1 MNYVATGIGE
11 SRELD
16 KKRSDKVAGVLL
28 FFVPKIEVEVHYGSL
43 SSVTG

>member
-1 MNYVATGIGE
+1 MDYVAAGIGE

-28 FFVPKIEVEVHYGSL
+28 FFVPKIEVEVHYRGL
-43 SSVTG
+43 PSVTA